1 MNNTLK
7 TKYLKR
13 VDYFLGQVY
22 DLWMTRNKKTETVQT
37 QGFNELEVGTNNLI
51 VSTVGKNSPYY
62 KNLQEAYQTY
72 RDQRQTPAKTLIAVI
87 GILIAFRDDL
97 KLGLIDEIEDIA
109 LVGLFTDSLEMAQ
122 NLLETGYKDSAAT
135 LAGSVLESGLKK
147 LANKN
152 NIQLESNK
160 GIGVLN
166 RDLGNAR
173 IYTYLEQQQ
182 IKVWATIRNNAAHG
196 KFDEYTT
203 DNVKYML
210 EGIQN
215 FLAKHL
221 G

>member
-1 MNNTLK
+1 M
-7 TKYLKR
+7 
-13 VDYFLGQVY
+13 
-22 DLWMTRNKKTETVQT
+22 
-37 QGFNELEVGTNNLI
+37 
-51 VSTVGKNSPYY
+51 
-62 KNLQEAYQTY
+62 
-72 RDQRQTPAKTLIAVI
+72 
-87 GILIAFRDDL
+87 
-97 KLGLIDEIEDIA
+97 KLGLINEIEDIA

-147 LANKN
+147 LAKKN
-152 NIQLESNK
+152 NIQLGGNK
-160 GIGVLN
+160 GISGLN
-166 RDLGNAR
+166 RDLGNAK

-182 IKVWATIRNNAAHG
+182 IKTWATIRNSAVHG
-196 KFDEYTT
+196 MFNEYTA